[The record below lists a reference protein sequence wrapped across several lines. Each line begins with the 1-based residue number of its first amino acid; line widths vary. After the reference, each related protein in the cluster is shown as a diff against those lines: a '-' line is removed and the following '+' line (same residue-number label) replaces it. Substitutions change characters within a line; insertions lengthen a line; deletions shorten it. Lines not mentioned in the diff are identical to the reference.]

1 MKFKTRHI
9 LLLLVML
16 LSGASCFA
24 ASVRLT
30 VQSGRGRREIG
41 VGDLFYISYEVTN
54 LDATPEKP
62 ATVPGA
68 KVMYFERTGQSSRF
82 SSVNGKTTQSFS
94 YTYTL
99 TLRAQKEGQYSF
111 GPVTVGGVKSNAV
124 NYAIGASAGCSSQ
137 GAQQNS
143 GNARAAQGRHNS
155 ADGPKF
161 IGKGDG
167 NLFLKADVSRA
178 TAYEQE
184 ALVYTV
190 KLYTTYDAIKFIG
203 ATAAPKFEGFV
214 VEESKDISTSLSYET
229 YQGKTY
235 ATAVI
240 ARYIIFPQME
250 GQLKVL
256 GNTYTV
262 SVDEREYYH
271 DPFWGSMSVAKPLQL
286 NVKPNDLT
294 VNVKSLPKPVPAN
307 FSGGV
312 GQFKI
317 TSTLPAQNLMSNQA
331 ASIVYT
337 VTGTGNLKYV
347 KLPDLNALYP
357 AELEVYSPNP
367 EVNANVGRNNVS
379 GTARFD
385 YSFMPLESGTF
396 TIPEVTLSYF
406 NPQTGRYETST
417 ARGYNVT
424 VGKGKGSE
432 KSQTRGKMSFNPNLL
447 PVKGDLKKTHTPYV
461 ERFSYWLFYI
471 LPVLILLGAVVYYRS
486 YLKANADYLAVK
498 SRRASKM
505 ARMRLKKA
513 GICIRNNDVD
523 NFYDEM
529 LAALWGYVSDKLKMP
544 TSELNRENVSGKLS
558 ERGIGEKEVKQIID
572 LIDECEFSKY
582 SPASA
587 KGDMQPVY
595 DEGVNVINSLEDAF
609 KQTKTAGD
617 EK

>member
-1 MKFKTRHI
+1 
-9 LLLLVML
+9 
-16 LSGASCFA
+16 
-24 ASVRLT
+24 
-30 VQSGRGRREIG
+30 
-41 VGDLFYISYEVTN
+41 
-54 LDATPEKP
+54 
-62 ATVPGA
+62 
-68 KVMYFERTGQSSRF
+68 
-82 SSVNGKTTQSFS
+82 
-94 YTYTL
+94 
-99 TLRAQKEGQYSF
+99 
-111 GPVTVGGVKSNAV
+111 
-124 NYAIGASAGCSSQ
+124 
-137 GAQQNS
+137 
-143 GNARAAQGRHNS
+143 
-155 ADGPKF
+155 
-161 IGKGDG
+161 
-167 NLFLKADVSRA
+167 
-178 TAYEQE
+178 
-184 ALVYTV
+184 
-190 KLYTTYDAIKFIG
+190 
-203 ATAAPKFEGFV
+203 
-214 VEESKDISTSLSYET
+214 
-229 YQGKTY
+229 
-235 ATAVI
+235 
-240 ARYIIFPQME
+240 
-250 GQLKVL
+250 
-256 GNTYTV
+256 
-262 SVDEREYYH
+262 
-271 DPFWGSMSVAKPLQL
+271 
-286 NVKPNDLT
+286 
-294 VNVKSLPKPVPAN
+294 
-307 FSGGV
+307 
-312 GQFKI
+312 
-317 TSTLPAQNLMSNQA
+317 MSNQA